1 MHIIYRKRF
10 KKVWFPESAKKEGFY
25 YAKKDHGRTD
35 TLENEAEPKT
45 PASKG
50 GKTGGEDLADEGI
63 WQTLL

>member
-1 MHIIYRKRF
+1 M
-10 KKVWFPESAKKEGFY
+10 WFPESVKKKGFY